1 MSTVPATDL
10 PARRIGVIC
19 KPQTEFGR
27 QVTDLLVW
35 VQHQGRSVLVERGVA
50 NLFPAIPAAPREELF
65 RECDTILVLGGDG
78 TLLGAAREAAVAG
91 IPLLGINLGS
101 LGFLTGTPF
110 PEARTVLA
118 HLFAGEVRIDERLLL
133 ASEVVRGGAN
143 VARHHCLNDAVINK
157 GAMARVVSIEVA
169 VDGRPLTTF
178 RADGLI
184 LATPTGST
192 AYCMAAGGPILTPG
206 LDCLALV
213 PICPHTLT
221 HRPLV
226 LSADASVEITL
237 RADHQ
242 DIHLTLDGQEGI
254 RLQTGDRITLRR
266 SPHRVRLIHDPAYDY
281 YAVLRAKLGWG
292 GDLAGRQ

>member
-1 MSTVPATDL
+1 VSSDFGCAL
-10 PARRIGVIC
+10 SIKRIGVIC
-19 KPQTEFGR
+19 RPQAEFGHP
-27 QVTDLLVW
+27 VTDLLVW
-35 VQHQGRSVLVERGVA
+35 IQHQGRSVLVERGVA
-50 NLFPAIPAAPREELF
+50 SLFPAIPAAPRPELF
-65 RECDTILVLGGDG
+65 AECDAILVLGGDG

-110 PEARTVLA
+110 PEARTALT
-118 HLFAGEVRIDERLLL
+118 HLFTGEVRLDERLLL
-133 ASEVVRGGAN
+133 ESEVVRGPTT
-143 VARHHCLNDAVINK
+143 VARSHCLNDAVINK
-157 GAMARVVSIEVA
+157 GALARIASIDVA

-206 LDCLALV
+206 IDCIALV

-226 LSADASVEITL
+226 LSADAVVEIAL

-242 DIHLTLDGQEGI
+242 DLHLTLDGQEVVH
-254 RLQTGDRITLRR
+254 LQTGDRITVRR
-266 SPHRVRLIHDPAYDY
+266 SPHRVQLIHDGGYDY

-292 GDLAGRQ
+292 GDLAGRE

>member
-1 MSTVPATDL
+1 MSSKPGNGLEVK
-10 PARRIGVIC
+10 RIGVIC
-19 KPQTEFGR
+19 KPQAEFSR
-27 QVTDLLVW
+27 RVTDLLLW
-35 VQHQGRSVLVERGVA
+35 IQHQGRSVLVERRVA
-50 NLFPAIPAAPREELF
+50 PLFPAIPAAPREELF
-65 RECDTILVLGGDG
+65 RASDLILVLGGDG
-78 TLLGAAREAAVAG
+78 TLLGASREAASAS
-91 IPLLGINLGS
+91 IPVLGINLGS

-110 PEARTVLA
+110 PEARTALT
-118 HLFAGEVRIDERLLL
+118 HLFGGEMRIDERLLL
-133 ASEVVRGGAN
+133 TSEVVRGNTPIAT
-143 VARHHCLNDAVINK
+143 HDCLNDAVINK
-157 GAMARVVSIEVA
+157 GALARVVSIDVA

-206 LDCLALV
+206 IDCLALV

-226 LSADASVEITL
+226 LSADAVVEITVQ
-237 RADHQ
+237 ADHQ
-242 DIHLTLDGQEGI
+242 DLHLTLDGQEGVD
-254 RLQTGDRITLRR
+254 LQTGDQVTIRR

-292 GDLAGRQ
+292 GDLRGRR

>member
-1 MSTVPATDL
+1 MSHQTDSGL
-10 PARRIGVIC
+10 AVKRIGVIC
-19 KPQTEFGR
+19 KPQAEFGR
-27 QVTDLLVW
+27 QVTDLLIW
-35 VQHQGRSVLVERGVA
+35 IQHQGRSVLVERGVA
-50 NLFPAIPAAPREELF
+50 PLFPSIPAAPRAELF
-65 RECDTILVLGGDG
+65 EKSDLILVLGGDG
-78 TLLGAAREAAVAG
+78 TLLGAAREAADG
-91 IPLLGINLGS
+91 DIPVLGINLGS

-110 PEARTVLA
+110 PEARAALT
-118 HLFAGEVRIDERLLL
+118 HLFAGEMRIDRRLLL
-133 ASEVVRGGAN
+133 TSEVVRDDK
-143 VARHHCLNDAVINK
+143 VIARHHCLNDAVINK
-157 GAMARVVSIEVA
+157 GAIARVVSIDVA

-206 LDCLALV
+206 LDCLAVV

-226 LSADASVEITL
+226 ISAGATVAITL

-242 DIHLTLDGQEGI
+242 DLHLTLDGQEGI
-254 RLQTGDRITLRR
+254 RLQTGDRITIRR
-266 SPHRVRLIHDPAYDY
+266 SPHHVRLIHDPAYDY

-292 GDLAGRQ
+292 GDLRGRR

>member
-1 MSTVPATDL
+1 MSDNPGSGLAVK
-10 PARRIGVIC
+10 RIGVIC
-19 KPQTEFGR
+19 KPQAEFGR
-27 QVTDLLVW
+27 QVTELLIW
-35 VQHQGRSVLVERGVA
+35 IQQQGRSVLVERSVA
-50 NLFPAIPAAPREELF
+50 PLFPAIPAAPREELF
-65 RECDTILVLGGDG
+65 RESDLILVLGGDG
-78 TLLGAAREAAVAG
+78 TLLGASREAAIAD
-91 IPLLGINLGS
+91 IPVIGINLGS

-110 PEARTVLA
+110 PEARTALR
-118 HLFAGEVRIDERLLL
+118 HLFAGEMRFDERLLL
-133 ASEVVRGGAN
+133 TSEVIRRGATI
-143 VARHHCLNDAVINK
+143 ATYHCLNDAVINK
-157 GAMARVVSIEVA
+157 GALARVVSIDVA

-184 LATPTGST
+184 VSTPTGST

-206 LDCLALV
+206 IDCLALV

-226 LSADASVEITL
+226 LSAEAAVEITL

-242 DIHLTLDGQEGI
+242 DLHLTLDGQEGVD
-254 RLQTGDRITLRR
+254 LQTGDRITLRR

-292 GDLAGRQ
+292 GDLRGRR